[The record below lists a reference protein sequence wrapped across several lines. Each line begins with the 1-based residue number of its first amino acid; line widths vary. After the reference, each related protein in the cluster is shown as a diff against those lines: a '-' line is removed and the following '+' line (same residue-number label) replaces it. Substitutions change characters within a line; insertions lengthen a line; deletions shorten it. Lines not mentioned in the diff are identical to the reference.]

1 MKQLYL
7 EKSIGI
13 DFQKEI
19 TSIALLGKTLRG
31 MELLDYHI
39 WQSGLNGSEDSEHQF
54 TANLNDFMKR
64 NGLKNI
70 MGAFCFPR
78 HDIILKYIDIPTPK
92 KENIKDILEYE
103 IERHVPLTKNE
114 IYYDFQIIKKREE
127 NLYNVLIAVSK
138 KSQVDHFIDLLKEAS
153 IIPSLVSLSTVSN
166 FNLLSLI
173 DYDRKILNAVI
184 EISFRGVNISFILD
198 GSVVYTRS
206 IPSSGNDDWKKFL
219 LERIVSNVTLET
231 AATNFTEFLIR
242 EINLSLA
249 SYREVAT
256 EQDIDCFYLSGG
268 GLLTMPIKN
277 HLDPKITGR
286 VRILDPLVN
295 LQSSNYD
302 ISEKDRNFLTN
313 AIGAGIQN
321 HIKSDFHIN
330 FLPEAL
336 RKYARD
342 HSLKTMLILSGIFI
356 FVLFITFASAFFK
369 EYLALNEIESEIK
382 KIKKEVII
390 ADNFEREY
398 EQISRQQLFL
408 KEIQT
413 RNPSR
418 LIILK
423 ELTTRLPSDVWLQNL
438 AIKQSAAVITGTADS
453 TSKLIP
459 LLEQSDLFTDV
470 HFVDSISH
478 VKDREQFKIKLP
490 LKSMTVK

>member
-1 MKQLYL
+1 MKQLYI

-19 TSIALLGKTLRG
+19 TSIALLGKTLQG

-39 WQSGLNGSEDSEHQF
+39 WQNGSNGSEESERQLI
-54 TANLNDFMKR
+54 ASLNDFMER

-70 MGAFCFPR
+70 RGAFCFPR

-103 IERHVPLTKNE
+103 IERHVPLTKDE
-114 IYYDFQIIKKREE
+114 IYYDFQIIKQREE
-127 NLYNVLIAVSK
+127 NLYNVLIAVSR
-138 KSQVDHFIDLLKEAS
+138 KSQVDHCINLLKEAS
-153 IIPSLVSLSTVSN
+153 IIPSMVSLSTVSN
-166 FNLLSLI
+166 FNLLSFI

-198 GSVVYTRS
+198 NSVVYTRS
-206 IPSSGNDDWKKFL
+206 ITTSGNDAWKKSL
-219 LERIVSNVTLET
+219 LDEIVSNVVLE
-231 AATNFTEFLIR
+231 AAAKNFTEFLIR

-249 SYREVAT
+249 SCREIVS
-256 EQDIDCFYLSGG
+256 EQVIDCFYLSGG
-268 GLLTMPIKN
+268 GLLTEPVKK
-277 HLDPKITGR
+277 HLEQRITGK
-286 VRILDPLVN
+286 VQLLDPLIK
-295 LQSSNYD
+295 LQSRNYD
-302 ISEKDRNFLTN
+302 ISEKDRNFLAN

-321 HIKSDFHIN
+321 HIKSEFYIN

-336 RKYARD
+336 KKYAQD
-342 HSLKTMLILSGIFI
+342 HSLKTMLILSGIFV

-369 EYLALNEIESEIK
+369 EYLTLNDIENEIK

-413 RNPSR
+413 SNPSR

-423 ELTTRLPSDVWLQNL
+423 ELTTILPSDVWLQNL
-438 AIKQSAAVITGTADS
+438 VIKQSAAVITGTADS
-453 TSKLIP
+453 TSKLVP

-478 VKDREQFKIKLP
+478 VKDREQFKMKLP
-490 LKSMTVK
+490 LKNVVVK